1 MENYDDKEKTDE
13 GHQQEEGLVVQ
24 EGFRQKHEREE
35 RKTMI
40 AKEFSQPRTKSEKS
54 RSLDAK
60 PPRRN
65 LSFRS
70 KKQTTQTQSVDVSST
85 LGTVLE
91 KKLHWEFDSF
101 FLISKQNVRKNIWN

>member
-1 MENYDDKEKTDE
+1 MENFDEKEKTDE

-24 EGFRQKHEREE
+24 EGFRQEHEGEQK

-40 AKEFSQPRTKSEKS
+40 GKEFSQPWTKSEKS

-60 PPRRN
+60 PPTRRN

-91 KKLHWEFDSF
+91 KKLHWEFDCF
-101 FLISKQNVRKNIWN
+101 F

>member
-1 MENYDDKEKTDE
+1 MENYDEKEQTDG
-13 GHQQEEGLVVQ
+13 GHQQEESLVVQ
-24 EGFRQKHEREE
+24 EGLRQEHEGEE

-40 AKEFSQPRTKSEKS
+40 AKEVSQPWTKSEKS

-60 PPRRN
+60 PPTRRN

-91 KKLHWEFDSF
+91 KKLH
-101 FLISKQNVRKNIWN
+101 

>member
-1 MENYDDKEKTDE
+1 MPLVRSSRIIVENYDEKEQTDE

-24 EGFRQKHEREE
+24 EGLRQEHEGEE
-35 RKTMI
+35 RKTVI
-40 AKEFSQPRTKSEKS
+40 AKECSQPWTKSEKS

-60 PPRRN
+60 PPTRRN

-91 KKLHWEFDSF
+91 KKTTLG
-101 FLISKQNVRKNIWN
+101 I

>member
-1 MENYDDKEKTDE
+1 MPLVRSNRIILEQTDE

-24 EGFRQKHEREE
+24 EGLRPEHEGEE

-40 AKEFSQPRTKSEKS
+40 VKECFQPWTKSENS

-60 PPRRN
+60 PPTRRN

-85 LGTVLE
+85 PGTVLE
-91 KKLHWEFDSF
+91 KKLH
-101 FLISKQNVRKNIWN
+101 

>member
-1 MENYDDKEKTDE
+1 MPLVRSSRIIVENYDEKEQTDE

-24 EGFRQKHEREE
+24 EGLRQEHEGEE

-40 AKEFSQPRTKSEKS
+40 AKEFSQPWTKSEKS

-60 PPRRN
+60 PPTRRN

-91 KKLHWEFDSF
+91 KKTTLV
-101 FLISKQNVRKNIWN
+101 I